1 MVIIPKIKIKD
12 IVKDAK
18 NKYFLF
24 QIVYKLNYQL
34 IMKLIIKVSQ
44 IKQGQPN
51 T

>member
-1 MVIIPKIKIKD
+1 MVLMPKIKIKD

-34 IMKLIIKVSQ
+34 IMKLIIKINQ
-44 IKQGQPN
+44 IN
-51 T
+51 